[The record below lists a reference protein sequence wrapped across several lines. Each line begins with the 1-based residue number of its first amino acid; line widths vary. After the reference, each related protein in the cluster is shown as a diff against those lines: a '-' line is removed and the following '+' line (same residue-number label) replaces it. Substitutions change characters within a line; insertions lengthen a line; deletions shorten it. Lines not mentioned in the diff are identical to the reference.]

1 MSKRKLV
8 CFNAYWCYMYMH
20 LNIMNETHKQVLD
33 LYTGTDKIILSQKN
47 MTTNSTGF
55 KSDK

>member
-1 MSKRKLV
+1 
-8 CFNAYWCYMYMH
+8 
-20 LNIMNETHKQVLD
+20 MNETHKQVLD